1 MKRETAMTQN
11 KRGNIL
17 GQQGINRR
25 ALLGAGIGGL
35 GLLAGGHFVQASE
48 PKRGGTLRLGLG
60 GASTTDSMDP
70 ATTQNSVGAN
80 LNQQVYSCL
89 VDLDDKTELLAGLAE
104 KWSSNTTLNK
114 WRFELRHGVEF
125 HDGKTLTA
133 DDVVYS
139 LTRHIAAD
147 SKSGAKALLS
157 GIKRIASD
165 GKTAVEIELAGGDA
179 DFPYVLADYHL
190 GIVPDGF
197 RDWSKPIG
205 TGPFAM
211 KSFDA
216 GVRSYAERNK
226 SYFRDGHP
234 YVDAA
239 EVIAI
244 NDWTARLN
252 ALQAGEVDIIN
263 RVDSR
268 SAARLASSG
277 KAKVVSSPGRTHYC
291 FVMDTRV
298 APFNDVNARL
308 ALKHAIDRDAILR
321 LALGG
326 YGSIGND
333 QSVPA
338 SDPLFTALPQHAYDP
353 DKAKFYLGKAGLT
366 GLAIDLSAADGAFA
380 GAVDMALLFQ
390 QSAKAAGIEVNVV
403 KEADDGYWDN
413 IWMKKPFYMSW
424 FGGRPTADLM
434 LSLAYKSDSPWN
446 DTFWKNEEFDTL
458 LVKARATA
466 DVAAR
471 KGMYARM
478 QNLVWESG
486 GYLIPVFADNIDAHN
501 PHVGGFRPN
510 PNSDQMGSR
519 CAEQVWLDT

>member
-1 MKRETAMTQN
+1 MTQN
-11 KRGNIL
+11 ERGRTRRI
-17 GQQGINRR
+17 QGINRR
-25 ALLGAGIGGL
+25 AVLGAGFAGL
-35 GLLAGGHFVQASE
+35 GLVTGGHFSRAE
-48 PKRGGTLRLGLG
+48 TPKQGGVLRLGLG

-80 LNQQVYSCL
+80 LNQQIYSCL
-89 VDLDDKTELLAGLAE
+89 VDLDDKTQLIAGLAE
-104 KWSSNTTLNK
+104 KWSSNATLDK
-114 WRFELRHGVEF
+114 WRFELRRGVEF
-125 HDGKTLTA
+125 HNGKTLTA
-133 DDVVYS
+133 EDVVYS
-139 LTRHIAAD
+139 LTRHIATD

-157 GIKRIASD
+157 GIKRISGD
-165 GKTAVEIELAGGDA
+165 GKTTVEIELAGGDA

-190 GIVPDGF
+190 GIVPDGL

-216 GVRSYAERNK
+216 GVRSLAERNK
-226 SYFRDGHP
+226 NYFRDGRP

-268 SAARLASSG
+268 SAARLQSSG

-291 FVMDTRV
+291 FVMDTRI
-298 APFNDVNARL
+298 APFNDVNVRL

-321 LALGG
+321 LALAG
-326 YGSIGND
+326 YGTLGND
-333 QSVPA
+333 QSIPG
-338 SDPLFTALPQHAYDP
+338 SDPFFATLPQHPYDP
-353 DKAKFYLGKAGLT
+353 EKAKYYLGKAGLT
-366 GLAIDLSAADGAFA
+366 KLAIDLSAADGAFA

-390 QSAKAAGIEVNVV
+390 QSAAAAGIAVNVV
-403 KEADDGYWDN
+403 KESDDGYWDN

-446 DTFWKNEEFDTL
+446 DTFWKSEEFDSL

-471 KGMYARM
+471 KDMYAHM
-478 QNLVWESG
+478 QNLVWETG
-486 GYLIPVFADNIDAHN
+486 GYLIPVFADNIDAHG
-501 PHVGGFRPN
+501 PRVGGFRPN

-519 CAEQVWLDT
+519 CAEQVWLEA

>member
-1 MKRETAMTQN
+1 MTQGSSSSN
-11 KRGNIL
+11 TPLR
-17 GQQGINRR
+17 QGINRR
-25 ALLGAGIGGL
+25 AVLSASVAAA
-35 GLLAGGHFVQASE
+35 GLLAGRRFSQAST
-48 PKRGGTLRLGLG
+48 PRKGGVLRLGLG

-70 ATTQNSVGAN
+70 ATTQNSLGAN

-89 VDLDDKTELLAGLAE
+89 VDLDDKTQLLPGLAE
-104 KWSSNTTLNK
+104 KWSTNATLDT
-114 WRFELRHGVEF
+114 WQFELRKGVEF
-125 HDGKTLTA
+125 HNGKTLIPE
-133 DDVVYS
+133 DVVYS
-139 LTRHIAAD
+139 LTRHIATD

-157 GIKRIASD
+157 GIARISAD
-165 GKTAVEIELAGGDA
+165 GKAGIKIELKGGDA
-179 DFPYVLADYHL
+179 DFPFVLADYHL

-197 RDWSKPIG
+197 ADWSKPIG

-211 KSFDA
+211 KSYDA

-226 SYFRDGHP
+226 TFFRDGRP

-268 SAARLASSG
+268 SAGRLAG
-277 KAKVVSSPGRTHYC
+277 AGAAKVVSSPGRTHYC
-291 FVMDTRV
+291 FVMDTRA
-298 APFNDVNARL
+298 APFNDVNVRL

-321 LALGG
+321 LVLAG

-333 QSVPA
+333 QSIPQ
-338 SDPLFTALPQHAYDP
+338 SDPLFATLPQHPYDP
-353 DKAKFYLGKAGLT
+353 EKAKFYLGKAGLS
-366 GLAIDLSAADGAFA
+366 GLKIDLSAADGAFA

-390 QSAKAAGIEVNVV
+390 QAAKAGGIDVNVV
-403 KEADDGYWDN
+403 KESDDGYWDN

-446 DTFWKNEEFDTL
+446 DTFWKNEEFDQL

-466 DVAAR
+466 DEAAR
-471 KGMYARM
+471 KSMYAQM
-478 QNLVWESG
+478 QNMVWETG
-486 GYLIPVFADNIDAHN
+486 GYLIPVFADNIDAHSTK
-501 PHVGGFRPN
+501 VGGFLPN

-519 CAEQVWLDT
+519 CAEQVWLEA

>member
-1 MKRETAMTQN
+1 MTQN
-11 KRGNIL
+11 DGCSTSEKHGL
-17 GQQGINRR
+17 SRR
-25 ALLGAGIGGL
+25 AVLGAGVAAAS
-35 GLLAGGHFVQASE
+35 LLASGRLSKAGAPKQGGV
-48 PKRGGTLRLGLG
+48 LRLGLG

-70 ATTQNSVGAN
+70 TTTQNSVGAN
-80 LNQQVYSCL
+80 LNQQIYSCL
-89 VDLDDKTELLAGLAE
+89 VDLDAKTQLIPGLAE
-104 KWSSNTTLNK
+104 RWSANATLDV
-114 WRFELRHGVEF
+114 WQFDLRKSVEF
-125 HDGKTLTA
+125 HNGKTLSA
-133 DDVVYS
+133 EDVIYS
-139 LTRHIAAD
+139 IQRHIAPD

-157 GIKRIASD
+157 GIRRISSD
-165 GKTAVEIELAGGDA
+165 GGSTIKVELASGDA
-179 DFPYVLADYHL
+179 DFPYVLSDYHL

-197 RDWSKPIG
+197 TDWNKPIG

-211 KSFDA
+211 KSLDA

-226 SYFRDGHP
+226 NYFRDGRP

-252 ALQAGEVDIIN
+252 ALQANEVDIIN

-268 SAARLASSG
+268 SASRLASSG

-291 FVMDTRV
+291 FVMDTRI
-298 APFNDVNARL
+298 APFSDVNVRS
-308 ALKHAIDRDAILR
+308 ALKHAIDRDAILKLV
-321 LALGG
+321 LAD

-333 QSVPA
+333 QSIPQ
-338 SDPLFTALPQHAYDP
+338 SDPLFAALPQHPYDP
-353 DKAKFYLGKAGLT
+353 EKAKYYLGKAGLP

-390 QSAKAAGIEVNVV
+390 QSAKAAGINVNVV
-403 KEADDGYWDN
+403 KEPDDGYWDN

-446 DTFWKNEEFDTL
+446 DTFWKSEEFDSL
-458 LVKARATA
+458 LIKARGTA
-466 DVAAR
+466 DLAAR
-471 KGMYARM
+471 KAMYARM
-478 QNLVWESG
+478 QNMIWETG
-486 GYLIPVFADNIDAHN
+486 GYLIPVFADNIDAHGSR
-501 PHVGGFRPN
+501 VGGFLPN

-519 CAEQVWLDT
+519 CAEQVWLEE

>member
-1 MKRETAMTQN
+1 MTQN
-11 KRGNIL
+11 GGDKISGK
-17 GQQGINRR
+17 QGLNRR
-25 ALLGAGIGGL
+25 TVLGAGIAGL
-35 GLLAGGHFVQASE
+35 SFVAGGRFSRAST
-48 PKRGGTLRLGLG
+48 PKQGGVLRLGLG
-60 GASTTDSMDP
+60 GASSTDSMDP

-80 LNQQVYSCL
+80 LNQQIYSCL
-89 VDLDDKTELLAGLAE
+89 VDLDDKTQLVPGLAE
-104 KWSSNTTLNK
+104 KWSSNDTLDT
-114 WRFELRHGVEF
+114 WRFELRRGVEF
-125 HDGKTLTA
+125 HNGKTLTA
-133 DDVVYS
+133 EDIVYS
-139 LTRHIAAD
+139 LTRHIATD

-157 GIKRIASD
+157 GIKRISVD
-165 GKTAVEIELAGGDA
+165 GKTAVEIELTGGDA
-179 DFPYVLADYHL
+179 DFPFVLADYHL

-226 SYFRDGHP
+226 NYFRDGRP

-239 EVIAI
+239 EIIAI

-252 ALQAGEVDIIN
+252 ALQANEVDIIN

-268 SAARLASSG
+268 SAARLQNSG
-277 KAKVVSSPGRTHYC
+277 KATVVSSPGRTHYC
-291 FVMDTRV
+291 FVMDTRI

-308 ALKHAIDRDAILR
+308 ALKHAIDRESILR
-321 LALGG
+321 LALAG
-326 YGSIGND
+326 YGTLGND
-333 QSVPA
+333 QSIPQ
-338 SDPLFTALPQHAYDP
+338 SDPLYAALPQHPYDP
-353 DKAKFYLGKAGLT
+353 DKARFYLGKAGLN
-366 GLAIDLSAADGAFA
+366 GLTIDLSAADGAFA

-403 KEADDGYWDN
+403 KEPDDGYWDN

-434 LSLAYKSDSPWN
+434 LSLAYKGDSPWN
-446 DTFWKNEEFDTL
+446 DTFWKNEEFDGL

-466 DVAAR
+466 DAAAR
-471 KGMYARM
+471 KDMYARM
-478 QNLVWESG
+478 QSLVWETG

-501 PHVGGFRPN
+501 ARVGGFRPN

-519 CAEQVWLDT
+519 CAEQVWLEA